1 MAGLGPRVTG
11 VTRRAHGA
19 YLRFSDL
26 SCRLSAAVG
35 SGTAQVG
42 RSPGLEA
49 GPGRSRG
56 RGGGRAVET
65 RGAREPWRA
74 DWDPDPRGAAAPGEP
89 SWGPRVR
96 TPLFPTFRL
105 VPPSVR
111 APGAGAQP
119 SRSPRRECGRGR
131 WRDPGVLGTRPQKL
145 PSGCAL
151 CPGFRLRGVPSVG
164 PLPPRRGVSER
175 VPMSPLCLFSPPS
188 RQRRVRA
195 LGDLAGAGAGGASF
209 GLKR

>member
-35 SGTAQVG
+35 PGTARVG
-42 RSPGLEA
+42 RSGVLEA

-56 RGGGRAVET
+56 RSGGRAVET
-65 RGAREPWRA
+65 RGLGSLGARIATRTRA
-74 DWDPDPRGAAAPGEP
+74 ALRRQVSRTGVQGSALHFSQLFVWFLLR
-89 SWGPRVR
+89 SGP
-96 TPLFPTFRL
+96 L
-105 VPPSVR
+105 
-111 APGAGAQP
+111 GAGARP
-119 SRSPRRECGRGR
+119 SSSPRRECGRGR
-131 WRDPGVLGTRPQKL
+131 WRDPGVLGTRPQQL

-151 CPGFRLRGVPSVG
+151 CPCFRLPGVPSVG
-164 PLPPRRGVSER
+164 PLPPRRGVSAR
-175 VPMSPLCLFSPPS
+175 VPMSSLCLFSPPS
-188 RQRRVRA
+188 RQRRVGA
-195 LGDLAGAGAGGASF
+195 LGDLAGAGARGASS